1 MMMLAFEEMI
11 ARCVDDEA
19 KVHIREAVRC
29 YEAGAYRAAIVS
41 TYISVCF
48 DLIAKL
54 RSLSSG
60 GDGYARTMIAL
71 LDNFQQQLGSGN
83 QAAIKGL
90 LEFER
95 ELLEAFR
102 DKFDFFGSQEFE
114 ELSRLRADRNRCA
127 HPSFTHDTLPYAPPA
142 ELARL
147 HLRSALTYVLSQ
159 PPRQGKA
166 AIASL
171 RATVTSPYFP
181 TNSEEV
187 VERLRGAEIGTARA
201 PLVKAFID
209 DLMHGWPSPGHMYHK
224 HSNVLPAM
232 EATLELDR
240 PVALPRLIIAIQKLA
255 KSGDADAV
263 LFAGAAALRVQEA
276 AEQLDDAA
284 RTVLKVWL
292 TEEKSPNKGK
302 AVKRALQIGWW
313 RDRAIDALES
323 LTADQ
328 LGAVVDPPAEMVTK
342 AAQLYTTARNWESAN
357 MLATKLALPLADRFS
372 LADIELVLKA
382 TQAGAD
388 LPGSHG
394 FREFIDVLYD
404 KNAISEEDLEALLE
418 AHGLDHYRREPQVE
432 EA

>member
-1 MMMLAFEEMI
+1 MLAFEEMI

-60 GDGYARTMIAL
+60 GDAEATMMVTA
-71 LDNFQQQLGSGN
+71 LDNFQQQLSAGN
-83 QAAIKGL
+83 QTAMKGL

-95 ELLEAFR
+95 TLLEAFR

-114 ELSRLRADRNRCA
+114 ELARLRADRNRCA

-166 AIASL
+166 ALASL
-171 RATVTSPYFP
+171 RATITSRYFP
-181 TNSEEV
+181 TDTEEAL
-187 VERLRGAEIGTARA
+187 ERLRGAEIGTARA

-209 DLMHGWPSPGHMYHK
+209 DLIYGWPTVGHAYHK
-224 HSNVLPAM
+224 HANVLTAI
-232 EATLELDR
+232 EATLELHR
-240 PVALPRLIIAIQKLA
+240 AIALPRLVIAIQKLSCA
-255 KSGDADAV
+255 GDADAV
-263 LFAGAAALRVQEA
+263 RFSGAVALRVPEA
-276 AEQLDDAA
+276 AEQLNDAT
-284 RTVLKVWL
+284 RTILKIWL
-292 TEEKSPNKGK
+292 VDEDSQNKGK
-302 AVKRALQIGWW
+302 AVKRAMQIGWW
-313 RDRAIDALES
+313 RDRAIEALDT

-328 LGAVVDPPAEMVTK
+328 LGAVADPPPEMITK
-342 AAQLYTTARNWESAN
+342 AAQLYTTARNWDAAN
-357 MLATKLALPLADRFS
+357 ALATKLALPLADRFTR
-372 LADIELVLKA
+372 ADIEMVLQA
-382 TQAGAD
+382 TQAAAD

-394 FREFIDVLYD
+394 FREFIDFLYD
-404 KNAISEEDLEALLE
+404 KNPISNEELEALME
-418 AHGLDHYRREPQVE
+418 EQHLDHYKRAQPVE

>member
-1 MMMLAFEEMI
+1 MMLAFEEMI

-41 TYISVCF
+41 AYISVCF

-60 GDGYARTMIAL
+60 GDAEARTMVTA
-71 LDNFQQQLGSGN
+71 LDNFQQQLSAGN

-95 ELLEAFR
+95 MLLEAFR

-114 ELSRLRADRNRCA
+114 ELARLRADRNRCA

-142 ELARL
+142 ELVRL

-166 AIASL
+166 ALASL
-171 RATVTSPYFP
+171 RAAVTSPYFP
-181 TNSEEV
+181 TDGEEAL
-187 VERLRGAEIGTARA
+187 ERLRGTEIGTARA
-201 PLVKAFID
+201 HLVKAFID
-209 DLMHGWPSPGHMYHK
+209 DLIYGWPTFGHAYHK
-224 HSNVLPAM
+224 HANVLTAI
-232 EATLELDR
+232 EATLELHR
-240 PVALPRLIIAIQKLA
+240 VIALPRLVIAINKLSKA
-255 KSGDADAV
+255 DDADAV
-263 LFAGAAALRVQEA
+263 RFAGALALRVQEA
-276 AEQLDDAA
+276 AEQLDDA
-284 RTVLKVWL
+284 TKTILKVWL
-292 TEEKSPNKGK
+292 VGEGALNKGK
-302 AVKRALQIGWW
+302 AIKRAMQIGWW
-313 RDRAIDALES
+313 RDRAIDALET

-328 LGAVVDPPAEMVTK
+328 LGAVVDPPAEMITK
-342 AAQLYTTARNWESAN
+342 AAQLYTTARNWEAAN
-357 MLATKLALPLADRFS
+357 ALATKLALPLADRFS
-372 LADIELVLKA
+372 RSDIEIVLKA

-388 LPGSHG
+388 LPGSQG
-394 FREFIDVLYD
+394 FREFIDLLYD
-404 KNAISEEDLEALLE
+404 KNPIPNEDLEALME
-418 AHGLDHYRREPQVE
+418 EQHLDHYKREPQVE